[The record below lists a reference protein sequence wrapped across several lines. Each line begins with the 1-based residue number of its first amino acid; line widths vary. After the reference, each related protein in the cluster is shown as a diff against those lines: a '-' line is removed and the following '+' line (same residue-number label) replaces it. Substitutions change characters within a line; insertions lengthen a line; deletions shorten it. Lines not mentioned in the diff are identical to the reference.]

1 MELVGASYLYALSTI
16 SMTFVGY
23 ARLLLALRE
32 TPGHAISSYD
42 TYFTLSFM
50 QAGFIVTAGGLMP
63 QLLAFCQL
71 PLPWVWRL
79 SSAAISIPIALFVTV
94 TPRRRRRAVQEPVP
108 FFIRILLGLQLLAAL
123 ALACNAANLAGT
135 LQLAIYALSMTMMLF
150 TSVIAY
156 VIALGRALRARGS
169 PSQAL
174 KAPSSAMW

>member
-79 SSAAISIPIALFVTV
+79 SSAAISIPIALFVAV

-108 FFIRILLGLQLLAAL
+108 CSFGYCS
-123 ALACNAANLAGT
+123 ACNC
-135 LQLAIYALSMTMMLF
+135 LQRWPWHATQP
-150 TSVIAY
+150 TW
-156 VIALGRALRARGS
+156 
-169 PSQAL
+169 PSRF
-174 KAPSSAMW
+174 SWRSTRSA